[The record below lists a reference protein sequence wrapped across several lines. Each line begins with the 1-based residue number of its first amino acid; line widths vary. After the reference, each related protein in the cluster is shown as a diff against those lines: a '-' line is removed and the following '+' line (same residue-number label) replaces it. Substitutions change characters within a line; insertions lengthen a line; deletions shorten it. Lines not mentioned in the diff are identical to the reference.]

1 MHDDPTQ
8 VLKHISKECVPLDL
22 GGCDKSIQELG
33 GKNIWF
39 IFLFLFK
46 ISNIIY
52 YIIFFIEFTKENI
65 IAEKELFLN
74 GLLSLKAD
82 MEKKPTDANS
92 NEQSDLF
99 GCDGNFKQLNID

>member
-1 MHDDPTQ
+1 MHNNPME
-8 VLKHISKECVPLDL
+8 VLKHISKECVPSDL
-22 GGCDKSIQELG
+22 GGCDKTIQELG
-33 GKNIWF
+33 GMYQNQILF
-39 IFLFLFK
+39 IQNLKYMYFSNLFV
-46 ISNIIY
+46 
-52 YIIFFIEFTKENI
+52 EFTKENI

-82 MEKKPTDANS
+82 MDKKPTDPNS